1 MSICLSASFVVWI
14 RLRIVE
20 LGAGIANKT
29 SILHRLRK
37 QLKPGDALLISV
49 DMCQDPTVLL
59 SAYDDKNGITG
70 AFHLNVLR
78 RLNREFGYNFDV
90 DKFRYLNDSL

>member
-1 MSICLSASFVVWI
+1 M
-14 RLRIVE
+14 
-20 LGAGIANKT
+20 
-29 SILHRLRK
+29 
-37 QLKPGDALLISV
+37 LISV

>member
-1 MSICLSASFVVWI
+1 
-14 RLRIVE
+14 
-20 LGAGIANKT
+20 
-29 SILHRLRK
+29 
-37 QLKPGDALLISV
+37 LKPGDALLISV

-90 DKFRYLNDSL
+90 DKFRSLNDSL